1 MCTIAYFEGTDPL
14 VLTRLAIKGIG
25 TLPVSNGWD
34 NHGKN
39 INHITKEDKI
49 SAVIGYLHKVI
60 PLQDMA
66 ISTKDILFTCNVY
79 NIKVFLVAPED
90 LIDEAKKLVA
100 DAGDNIIIVSPDEL
114 CDKLLECNG

>member
-1 MCTIAYFEGTDPL
+1 MGTIGYFEGTDP
-14 VLTRLAIKGIG
+14 VTLTRLAIKGVN

-49 SAVIGYLHKVI
+49 TAVIGYLHKVI
-60 PLQDMA
+60 PIQGMA
-66 ISTKDILFTCNVY
+66 ITIKDILFTCNAY
-79 NIKVFLVAPED
+79 NIKIFLIAPAD

-100 DAGDNIIIVSPDEL
+100 DAGNNIVIVTLDEVYS
-114 CDKLLECNG
+114 KLMEYIS